1 MVPIDSLNIYAKMK
15 SRSICVGLLAHVDA
29 GKTTLSEAILYK
41 TGEIRKL
48 GRVDHGDSYLD
59 TDKMERN
66 RGITVFSKQA
76 SFTAGETA
84 VTVLDTPGHVDFSS
98 EMERVLSVIDYALL
112 IISASEGVQTHTETL
127 WRLLEE
133 RGIPVIVFINKMD
146 LAVRD
151 GSTIINELNERLGS
165 GFVDFSKGDGSEEFI
180 DAVTLNSSELA
191 DIVLSGGELGDAD
204 IAAAVTRREIFPCCL
219 GSALKLEG
227 IDQLLSCIDRF
238 CNKGSDPCDQIAKR
252 GQTRGTDDAFGARIF
267 KINRDHNDERLTY
280 MRLTGGKLRTR
291 ETIEGVTANGEKWQE
306 KINQIR
312 VYSGMKYES
321 IDEAVAGDVIAVT
334 GLSHTL
340 PGDCLGAA
348 VPEHHSELE
357 PVVMHS
363 VVSAVD
369 KNGASPDP
377 QTLLRVFKLLGEED
391 PKLHVAWDSANAEI
405 TLRMMGQVQLEILEQ
420 MLKDRFGYTVQFG
433 PARVVYAETISKT
446 VEGAGHFEPLRHY
459 AEVHLILE
467 PAERGSGITYDSIVS
482 EDVLARN
489 WQRLILT
496 HLEEK
501 EHIGVL
507 IGAPIT
513 DMKITLAAGRAHDKH
528 TNGGDFREA
537 TYRALRH
544 GLMQARGD
552 NAAVLLEPYTSFT
565 IEVKDGIVG
574 RIMTELEQLGA
585 EIAGIN
591 QQGGTA
597 TLDGRAPSAALMEY
611 MPTFTAVTGGQGR
624 ISMRQSGYEPSPN
637 ATAIIEEH
645 GYDPERDI
653 NNPADSVFVSHTE
666 SDIVYWSEAMKKM
679 HIPPVLTGRGIA
691 DTSRSIEDQARRE
704 AYRRIVA
711 TDAELQAIFD
721 RTFKA
726 KDKTMRRAA
735 ETKHFV
741 PRPENNHRK
750 IAPAPI
756 SEQPDVILID
766 GYNLVNADKELQEL
780 SKIDI
785 NSAREA
791 LIDRLV
797 QYQGFMQQEV
807 VVVFDA
813 YRRENYSGEEET
825 RWGLKIVYTATDEP
839 ADIRLGLM
847 ASQYGKKQRIR
858 IVSSDALVQQNA
870 LVNNA
875 LRVSSTEF
883 LQELINVEN
892 EIRDLLD

>member
-1 MVPIDSLNIYAKMK
+1 MNSK
-15 SRSICVGLLAHVDA
+15 SICVGLLAHVDA

-76 SFTAGETA
+76 AFTAGETR

-98 EMERVLSVIDYALL
+98 EMERVLPCIDYALL
-112 IISASEGVQTHTETL
+112 NISAFEGIQSHTETL

-133 RGIPVIVFINKMD
+133 RQIPTIVFINKMD
-146 LAVRD
+146 LAVRR
-151 GSTIINELNERLGS
+151 SEEIIEELSDRFGV
-165 GFVDFSKGDGSEEFI
+165 GFVDFSKNTGSDDFI
-180 DAVTLNSSELA
+180 DAVTLSSSALA
-191 DIVLSGGELGDAD
+191 DIVLSDGELTNSD
-204 IAAAVTRREIFPCCL
+204 IAEAIRRREIFPCCC

-227 IDQLLSCIDRF
+227 IDELLSCIDEY
-238 CNKGSDPCDQIAKR
+238 
-252 GQTRGTDDAFGARIF
+252 TVDAGYSVDAPFGARIF
-267 KINRDHNDERLTY
+267 KVNRDHNDERLTY
-280 MRLTGGKLRTR
+280 LRLTGGRIKAR
-291 ETIEGVTANGEKWQE
+291 ELLEGDSWQE
-306 KINQIR
+306 KVNQIR
-312 VYSGMKYES
+312 IYSGMKYEAV
-321 IDEAVAGDVIAVT
+321 DEAVAGQVIAVT
-334 GLSHTL
+334 GLSKTL

-348 VPEHHSELE
+348 VSVHHSELE

-369 KNGASPDP
+369 ENGVRPDI
-377 QTLLRVFKLLGEED
+377 QTLLKAFRQLGEED
-391 PKLHVAWDSANAEI
+391 PKLHVSWDANTSEI

-420 MLKDRFGYTVQFG
+420 LMKDRWGYTVQFG

-467 PAERGSGITYDSIVS
+467 PGERGSGITYDSIVS

-544 GLMQARGD
+544 GLMQARAD
-552 NAAVLLEPYTSFT
+552 NAAVLLEPYTAFT
-565 IEVKDGIVG
+565 IEVKGGIVG
-574 RIMTELEQLGA
+574 RVMTELEQLGA

-591 QQGGTA
+591 QTSDAA
-597 TLDGRAPSAALMEY
+597 TLEGRAPSAALMEY

-624 ISMRQSGYEPSPN
+624 IFMRQSGYEPSPN
-637 ATAIIEEH
+637 AESIIAES

-666 SDIVYWSEAMKKM
+666 SDIVHWSEAMKKM
-679 HIPPVLTGRGIA
+679 HIQPVLTGRGIA
-691 DTSRSIEDQARRE
+691 DTSKELENQARRE
-704 AYRRIVA
+704 AYRRVVA

-721 RTFKA
+721 RTFKTR
-726 KDKTMRRAA
+726 DKTMRRAA

-741 PRPENNHRK
+741 PRPENNARK

-756 SEQPDVILID
+756 SETPDVILID

-797 QYQGFMQQEV
+797 QYQGFMQREV

-847 ASQYGKKQRIR
+847 ASQYSKKQRIR

-875 LRVSSTEF
+875 LRVSSAEF
-883 LQELINVEN
+883 LQELIDVEN
-892 EIRDLLD
+892 EIRDLL